1 MEKLQTAI
9 EKARQ
14 KRQGNTPEQAAPAQ
28 AKAPVRRHGP
38 GSATLDSLWD
48 SIPLCQP
55 SESMLEK
62 NRVVTL
68 KAGKAA
74 TPFDILRTK
83 ILLQMRQNNWTRLA
97 ITSATPGSGKTTIA
111 CNLALGLGRQKDLR
125 AMLFDLD
132 LRRPHASKTLGL
144 NNPHSLRE
152 VLLGE
157 VPFEE
162 QAMRVGSNVIL
173 SLTNEAAND
182 PTTILLGD
190 ETQARLDE
198 IQDQYKPDL
207 MIFDLPPVLVSDDTR
222 AFLNNVDCA
231 LIVARANQ
239 TRYGQFDAAEHEI
252 AEHTNV
258 LGVVLNGSG
267 AGGDDEMSYGG
278 YGYSYGQ
285 E

>member
-14 KRQGNTPEQAAPAQ
+14 KRAGSKEQEPATPRPAARKPA
-28 AKAPVRRHGP
+28 GG
-38 GSATLDSLWD
+38 GSAPDSLWD

-55 SESMLEK
+55 SEALLEK
-62 NRVVTL
+62 NRIVTL

-132 LRRPHASKTLGL
+132 LRRPHASRTLGL
-144 NNPHSLRE
+144 NNPHNLSD
-152 VLLGE
+152 VLTGG
-157 VPFEE
+157 VSFEE

-173 SLTNEAAND
+173 SLTNQAASD

-198 IQDQYKPDL
+198 IQDRYKPDL

-267 AGGDDEMSYGG
+267 AVGDDEMSYGG
-278 YGYSYGQ
+278 YGY